1 MKVILITLFLNYELF
16 VCQII
21 RKELLNDTLLA
32 KKVHKSLK
40 QIDALL
46 DGVQKEINKQRIILK
61 SRIDYENAPIPD
73 DGDFLNYDVTDLF
86 WGEQTG
92 LDGMTHEDKTSTFLA
107 TPETVAPVQTPEEIN
122 EEEITWP
129 SLTTPEYTTSK
140 YFPRYPYEPPQ
151 LYQTIPALTA
161 PQEPVPTRNDSFDI
175 IITPPNFV
183 NMTHKVKNDADYDY
197 HKEFHAPSDP
207 EDTCSKMDSQNFIL
221 GRADYMLVP
230 ETELYEIFTTTP
242 EHDPLTST
250 TIVTALPGSAGEVL
264 YGGIGIKTTTDLTPS
279 PRQVYFKMM
288 EEQNEGYLT
297 IFLLEILKITSLK
310 DEKLV
315 KEVLLEYIHI
325 HFIFYSWYNTDQLMW
340 FGQPLA
346 DVIQKLSRFISEAPI
361 DYVRIRK
368 TAVAV
373 DVNSIIDYADL
384 LYTDDEGGQLFDA
397 IMEYEEYPNAT
408 KAKSKYLRKLHN
420 RNTNKRMRKIKKQ
433 EVVDD
438 VIKHFSS
445 RLKNIESLKRSSNY
459 AKDMITPVVNNNM
472 FAENKIYFKSSKD
485 KVKYNEYDES
495 PINYKKILLD
505 TSFENQE
512 ESKIDVDGHTNQK
525 SHYIDFDETPTIEE
539 NSHVSTNEI
548 DGMTENLQNAIE
560 NTQVNENYKK
570 MKAFKSYAQILNED
584 NNHNIPSKNSDS
596 DVSLPSDVYS

>member
-1 MKVILITLFLNYELF
+1 MKISLITLFLNYELL
-16 VCQII
+16 VCQTIH
-21 RKELLNDTLLA
+21 KELLNDTLLA

-40 QIDALL
+40 QIDTLL

-86 WGEQTG
+86 WGEQTE

-107 TPETVAPVQTPEEIN
+107 TPETVAPVPTPEEIN

-197 HKEFHAPSDP
+197 HKEFHAVNIGVTKKSFFATFPLHTDATVTAKAYPPYVYSPLDIDNLYTVKKP
-207 EDTCSKMDSQNFIL
+207 FTMEPTVSTNIPFTTNVQKSKESHNFINIFSPVTPRIPVQRWTARTSSWAGL
-221 GRADYMLVP
+221 TTLSQPKTTLSKAQLWVQNLMKNSGARIHREGSLSPPRYPPPATDNEFSFSTGQTERLVP

-250 TIVTALPGSAGEVL
+250 TIVTALPGSAGEIL

-315 KEVLLEYIHI
+315 KEVLLEVEPHI
-325 HFIFYSWYNTDQLMW
+325 NTWYNTDQLMW

-361 DYVRIRK
+361 DYVRSYSSMVYQLLKVRK

-397 IMEYEEYPNAT
+397 IMEYEEYPNGSMT
-408 KAKSKYLRKLHN
+408 CRDMTF
-420 RNTNKRMRKIKKQ
+420 RN
-433 EVVDD
+433 VG
-438 VIKHFSS
+438 
-445 RLKNIESLKRSSNY
+445 
-459 AKDMITPVVNNNM
+459 
-472 FAENKIYFKSSKD
+472 
-485 KVKYNEYDES
+485 YDT
-495 PINYKKILLD
+495 Y
-505 TSFENQE
+505 
-512 ESKIDVDGHTNQK
+512 
-525 SHYIDFDETPTIEE
+525 
-539 NSHVSTNEI
+539 
-548 DGMTENLQNAIE
+548 
-560 NTQVNENYKK
+560 
-570 MKAFKSYAQILNED
+570 
-584 NNHNIPSKNSDS
+584 
-596 DVSLPSDVYS
+596 